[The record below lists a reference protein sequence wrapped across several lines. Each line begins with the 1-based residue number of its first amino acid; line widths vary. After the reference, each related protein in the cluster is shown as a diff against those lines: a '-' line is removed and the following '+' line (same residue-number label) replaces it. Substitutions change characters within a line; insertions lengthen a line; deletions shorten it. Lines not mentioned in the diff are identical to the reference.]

1 MPAQLQNRFSLMR
14 NGRLAAIDIKWE
26 EKGSVTSRPSLERTR
41 KYYIEFTD
49 SASLDSNLE
58 LKNKVYH
65 LLK

>member
-1 MPAQLQNRFSLMR
+1 MR

-49 SASLDSNLE
+49 SASLDSKLE